1 MLIYNRRRREGQ
13 DRRVARDAS
22 SDPLVERRTGLR
34 DRRKT
39 VRSLAF
45 GLLCLGVAAPASAQ
59 IYSWHDANGNLVVSN
74 RRQDSPAEARSSSL
88 PQAVAAPKAEAVV
101 APRAEAV
108 AALNAEMVRSARY
121 AAPERIRVF
130 DDLISEH
137 SRNHGIRADLVRAV
151 VQVESAFDPRAR
163 SPKGALGL
171 MQLMPATA
179 RLYSVLDAF
188 NPAENIRGG
197 VAYLRSLLDRY
208 QNNEELALAAYN
220 AGPGAVDKYSQKV
233 PPYRETKNYVKQI
246 NHISARPVPV
256 RDKTIYR
263 VTESIDGRPVVRY
276 TDKKPPVGAYDVTAS
291 R

>member
-1 MLIYNRRRREGQ
+1 
-13 DRRVARDAS
+13 VALDAS
-22 SDPLVERRTGLR
+22 QKIPVERRTGLR

-39 VRSLAF
+39 VRYLGF
-45 GLLCLGVAAPASAQ
+45 GLLCLGVAAPARAQ

-74 RRQDSPAEARSSSL
+74 RQQNSPAEARSSSL
-88 PQAVAAPKAEAVV
+88 PPAVAAPKPEEVA

-108 AALNAEMVRSARY
+108 AAPRAETVPATRSAG
-121 AAPERIRVF
+121 PERIRVF
-130 DDLISEH
+130 DDLISEN
-137 SRNHGIRADLVRAV
+137 SRNHGVRADLVRAV

-179 RLYSVLDAF
+179 RLYSVMDAF

-246 NHISARPVPV
+246 NHIAARPVAL
-256 RDKTIYR
+256 RDKTIYK
-263 VTESIDGRPVVRY
+263 VTETIDGRPVVRY

>member
-22 SDPLVERRTGLR
+22 QEDLVERRTGRR

-39 VRSLAF
+39 MRYLGF

-74 RRQDSPAEARSSSL
+74 HRENGPAQLRSAYTVPTTS
-88 PQAVAAPKAEAVV
+88 AAPQTEIRANRYV
-101 APRAEAV
+101 PR
-108 AALNAEMVRSARY
+108 
-121 AAPERIRVF
+121 ERIRVF
-130 DDLISEH
+130 DDLINEH

-151 VQVESAFDPRAR
+151 VQVESAFNPRAR
-163 SPKGALGL
+163 SPKGAQGL

-179 RLYSVLDAF
+179 RLYSVMDAF

-220 AGPGAVDKYSQKV
+220 AGPAAVDKYSQKV
-233 PPYRETKNYVKQI
+233 PPYRETQNYVKQI
-246 NHISARPVPV
+246 NHIAARPVAM
-256 RDKTIYR
+256 RNKTIYK
-263 VTESIDGRPVVRY
+263 VTESINGHPVVRY
-276 TDKKPPVGAYDVTAS
+276 TDKKPAVGGFDVAGA
-291 R
+291 RN

>member
-1 MLIYNRRRREGQ
+1 MLIYHRHSREGV
-13 DRRVARDAS
+13 DRRVARGAS
-22 SDPLVERRTGLR
+22 QGTPVERRAGRR
-34 DRRKT
+34 DRRK
-39 VRSLAF
+39 RARFLGF

-74 RRQDSPAEARSSSL
+74 RRQNGA
-88 PQAVAAPKAEAVV
+88 PQAQSPTVPVPIAPAAPKTETV
-101 APRAEAV
+101 RAT
-108 AALNAEMVRSARY
+108 RY
-121 AAPERIRVF
+121 VAPERIRVF

-137 SRNHGIRADLVRAV
+137 SKNHGIRADLVRAV

-179 RLYSVLDAF
+179 RLYSVMDAF

-220 AGPGAVDKYSQKV
+220 AGPGAVDKYSQQV

-246 NHISARPVPV
+246 NHIAARPVPV
-256 RDKTIYR
+256 RDKTIYK

-276 TDKKPPVGAYDVTAS
+276 TDKKPPTGAYDVTAS

>member
-1 MLIYNRRRREGQ
+1 MLIYNRRHREGQ
-13 DRRVARDAS
+13 DRRVARDTSQDA
-22 SDPLVERRTGLR
+22 LVERRTGLR

-39 VRSLAF
+39 VRNLGF
-45 GLLCLGVAAPASAQ
+45 GLLCLGMAAPASAQ
-59 IYSWHDANGNLVVSN
+59 IYSWRDANGNLVVSN
-74 RRQDSPAEARSSSL
+74 RRQNSPAVAQSYSV
-88 PQAVAAPKAEAVV
+88 PTAVAAPKEETV
-101 APRAEAV
+101 RAT
-108 AALNAEMVRSARY
+108 RY
-121 AAPERIRVF
+121 VAPERIRVF

-137 SRNHGIRADLVRAV
+137 SRNHGVRADLVRAV
-151 VQVESAFDPRAR
+151 VQVESAFNPRAR

-179 RLYSVLDAF
+179 RLYSVMDAF

-220 AGPGAVDKYSQKV
+220 AGPGAVDKYSQTV

-246 NHISARPVPV
+246 NHIAAPPVAL
-256 RDKTIYR
+256 RDKTIYK

>member
-1 MLIYNRRRREGQ
+1 
-13 DRRVARDAS
+13 VARDAS

-74 RRQDSPAEARSSSL
+74 RQQNSPAEARSSSL
-88 PQAVAAPKAEAVV
+88 PPAVAAPKAEAVTV
-101 APRAEAV
+101 PKAEAVAAPRAEAV

-276 TDKKPPVGAYDVTAS
+276 TDKKPPVGAYDITAS